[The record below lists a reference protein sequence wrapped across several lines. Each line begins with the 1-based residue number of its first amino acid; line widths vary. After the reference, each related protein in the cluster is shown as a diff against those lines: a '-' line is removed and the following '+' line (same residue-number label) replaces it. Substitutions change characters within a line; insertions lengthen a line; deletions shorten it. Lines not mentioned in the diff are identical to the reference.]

1 MDEFSVRVIVA
12 DDHPV
17 TGHGIAHGLSRMPTI
32 EVVAVV
38 SYAKALVDQ
47 LDTTPCDV
55 LVLDYVMPAAAGQY
69 GDGKALIAFLR
80 RRYPQ
85 LRIVTVTMLSS
96 PPVFRALQL
105 LGVHCIASKSD
116 SISHMV
122 AAVHAA
128 YANGSYLSP
137 AIASLVTQADI
148 GSGSALSKRESE
160 IVRLFREGYK
170 VTEIAEKLHR
180 SKKTISAQ
188 KLAAMRKLGITRD
201 ADLIKYADSLGP
213 FVNAEPPATN

>member
-1 MDEFSVRVIVA
+1 MEKFLVRVIVA

-32 EVVAVV
+32 DVVAMVAD
-38 SYAKALVDQ
+38 AKALVEQ

-55 LVLDYVMPAAAGQY
+55 LVLDYVMPAAAAGQY
-69 GDGKALIAFLR
+69 GDGQALVAFLG

-137 AIASLVTQADI
+137 AIA
-148 GSGSALSKRESE
+148 
-160 IVRLFREGYK
+160 
-170 VTEIAEKLHR
+170 
-180 SKKTISAQ
+180 
-188 KLAAMRKLGITRD
+188 
-201 ADLIKYADSLGP
+201 
-213 FVNAEPPATN
+213 